1 MAKGENKMPNKK
13 GGYKIVS
20 LKGLDLTDDSLELA
34 GLYDALLVSYDKP
47 ILLCD
52 INIDGE
58 IKKNAIVQVEK
69 TADGIKINDVY
80 GYDILVEADDDI
92 VVTANP
98 HELPSTGSAS
108 IGQILKLDSDK
119 KPVWG
124 NETKELPTLPS
135 DETKTYTL
143 KYVAGTL
150 TWVEDNA

>member
-1 MAKGENKMPNKK
+1 MPNKK

-34 GLYDALLVSYDKP
+34 GLYDALLVSYNKP
-47 ILLCD
+47 ILLSD

-58 IKKNAIVQVEK
+58 IKKNALVQVEV
-69 TADGIKINDVY
+69 TDDGIKINDVY
-80 GYDILVEADDDI
+80 GYDILVEEDDDI

-98 HELPSTGSAS
+98 HELPSIGSAS

-119 KPVWG
+119 KPVWA

-135 DETKTYTL
+135 DKTKTYTL

-150 TWVEDNA
+150 TWVEDIA